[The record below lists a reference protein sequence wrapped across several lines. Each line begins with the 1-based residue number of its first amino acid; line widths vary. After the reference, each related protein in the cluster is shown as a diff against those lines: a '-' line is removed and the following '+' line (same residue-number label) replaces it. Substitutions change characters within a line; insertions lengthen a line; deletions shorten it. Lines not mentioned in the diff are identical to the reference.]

1 MKNKRIISLIITL
14 FYGIML
20 VNAQTKKYYRSFNDA
35 YIMPDSVYYLKICN
49 NFKTNQSDIDKL
61 YLLKNLVSLELC
73 MGEMEKV
80 YLPESICQLSN
91 LKELKLPFISI
102 SSLPKGFVKL
112 KNLKVLELNME
123 GFKTQTLKSFNI
135 LKNKKTGEQ
144 KDFEALPGNLSD
156 YDYIGQRKESI
167 GLGYEEILELKS
179 LESLKLSGIRFTEID
194 LSKLINLKK
203 LVIEKGSL
211 QSIPNSVFKLKNL
224 EELIIYD
231 EVNTIPDAIS
241 QLQNLKVLKLD
252 GVYSISNE
260 INKLSQLKY
269 LELHGK
275 IGNVVTKINALPS
288 TIEYLY
294 FDGLPLADFQFISD
308 FKKLKVL
315 QLNTKYRIN
324 GANFDTKCNLIT
336 FPNEVLFL
344 HSLESLYIS
353 ADFNSLPEKFGSIFS
368 NLNYL
373 EISAPLNTLPKSFE
387 RMSKLKSLILNEHQL
402 QTLSIDFSKMPSL
415 KEVDIHEYDNP
426 KLILTPKQKQFLEN
440 HSVIYNGG

>member
-1 MKNKRIISLIITL
+1 
-14 FYGIML
+14 ML

-102 SSLPKGFVKL
+102 SSLPKEFVKF

-123 GFKTQTLKSFNI
+123 GFKTQTLKSFNL

-288 TIEYLY
+288 TIE
-294 FDGLPLADFQFISD
+294 
-308 FKKLKVL
+308 
-315 QLNTKYRIN
+315 
-324 GANFDTKCNLIT
+324 
-336 FPNEVLFL
+336 
-344 HSLESLYIS
+344 
-353 ADFNSLPEKFGSIFS
+353 
-368 NLNYL
+368 
-373 EISAPLNTLPKSFE
+373 
-387 RMSKLKSLILNEHQL
+387 
-402 QTLSIDFSKMPSL
+402 
-415 KEVDIHEYDNP
+415 
-426 KLILTPKQKQFLEN
+426 
-440 HSVIYNGG
+440 